1 METFLLILVIAIF
14 GLIIINKINGINRKI
29 TKLENELKKQPKKA
43 FEAAEKKEE
52 FVPYKPETPSRPVPE
67 DIFEPKVPEIKEEF
81 VPPVVIMDTPP
92 PVPVM
97 DTIPVPPPTAQ
108 KQKKKINIE
117 KYIGENL
124 FGKIGILI
132 LVAGI
137 GFFVKYAIDQNW
149 INEVMRT
156 ALGFACGIALL
167 LLAGKLKKKYRAFS
181 SLLAG
186 GAFAV
191 FYVTVAV
198 AYHYYFLFSQP
209 VAFSILVLTT
219 VGMTI
224 LATIYDHRELAIIAL
239 LGGFISPFIVSSGQ
253 GNYMVLFSYILILN
267 TGMFALSL
275 VKKWA
280 ELPVISFVLTTTVM
294 LLYTIGTETDG
305 YLDIEVYKDLPRHLF
320 IFASLF
326 YFIFLLP
333 VLSILKN
340 QKTVANNILLILVAV
355 NNFVYLGFGLFY
367 IHYMNLSFKADGLL
381 SLFIGL
387 VNGAVLFWLYKQKK
401 DYKLLIHTMLSLT
414 VVFITITVPLQLDG
428 NWIPILWTSEL
439 LVMTWL
445 YIKSRIRLYEYF
457 SLTLIMLVL
466 ITFLAAIFRYYHYGD
481 SGIRFLVTHLY
492 TGLAFGVVAILISRY
507 REIFDSGVI
516 LRYRPWNQIMIV
528 FSAVIIY
535 YVLGHEIYE
544 HTTGAACTK
553 SLILFSVGY
562 LSLFAVVLKKRFPIT
577 RNVKFYRTILFL
589 DTLFFAFDSY
599 IVPIKEFS
607 KRNEVLLSWCLA
619 LAVILTFVYIGWQ
632 YYRSITQYKL
642 RSGFTVY
649 FTLLATLSWLALE
662 NLFLT
667 SMGLHED
674 GSAGLSVAL
683 SIAGFVQ
690 MALGMRLH
698 FKVLRKLSLV
708 TLGIVLAKLIIVD
721 LWAMPTVG
729 KIIVFILLGITLL
742 TLSFLYQKLKAVLF
756 EDDEKPQTQDE
767 DEDW

>member
-1 METFLLILVIAIF
+1 METFVLIIIIAIF
-14 GLIIINKINGINRKI
+14 SFVIIDRINGINRKI
-29 TKLENELKKQPKKA
+29 DKLQDELRKQQ
-43 FEAAEKKEE
+43 
-52 FVPYKPETPSRPVPE
+52 KPTSKVDEPVID
-67 DIFEPKVPEIKEEF
+67 DIFEPILPKVEEEF
-81 VPPVVIMDTPP
+81 VPPAITMDTPP
-92 PVPVM
+92 PVPVA
-97 DTIPVPPPTAQ
+97 DNTVITPSPIPRP
-108 KQKKKINIE
+108 KKNINIE

-156 ALGFACGIALL
+156 ALGFVCGIALL

-253 GNYMVLFSYILILN
+253 GNYMVLFTYILILN
-267 TGMFALSL
+267 AGMFALSL

-280 ELPVISFVLTTTVM
+280 ELPVISFVLTTIVM
-294 LLYTIGTETDG
+294 VLYIISSATDQ
-305 YLDIEVYKDLPRHLF
+305 YEIIKDLPQHLF
-320 IFASLF
+320 IFATLF

-333 VLSILKN
+333 LLSILKD

-355 NNFVYLGFGLFY
+355 NNFVYMGFGLYF
-367 IHYMNLSFKADGLL
+367 IHFMNLSFKADGLL
-381 SLFIGL
+381 SLFIAL
-387 VNGAVLFWLYKQKK
+387 VNGVVLFWLYKQKK
-401 DYKLLIHTMLSLT
+401 DYKLLIHTMLFLT
-414 VVFITITVPLQLDG
+414 VVFVTITVPLQLDG
-428 NWIPILWTSEL
+428 NWIPLLWTSEL

-457 SLTLIMLVL
+457 SLALIVLVL
-466 ITFLAAIFRYYHYGD
+466 ITFLAAIFRYDHYGD
-481 SGIRFLVTHLY
+481 SGIRFLITHLY
-492 TGLAFGVVAILISRY
+492 TGLVFGVVALLISHY
-507 REIFDSGVI
+507 REIFDQGAILHYRHWNKVMIILSAVIMYYVLAHEIGEHTSGEGWIKSQILFFIGYLLLFAVI
-516 LRYRPWNQIMIV
+516 LR
-528 FSAVIIY
+528 
-535 YVLGHEIYE
+535 
-544 HTTGAACTK
+544 
-553 SLILFSVGY
+553 
-562 LSLFAVVLKKRFPIT
+562 KRFPIT
-577 RNVKFYRTILFL
+577 RNIGFYKIILLFG
-589 DTLFFAFDSY
+589 TLLFAFDSY
-599 IVPIKEFS
+599 LVPVNEYT
-607 KRNEVLLSWCLA
+607 KRNEVGLSWCIA
-619 LAVILTFVYIGWQ
+619 ITMILMFIYIGWQ
-632 YYRSITQYKL
+632 YYKNIKQYKL

-649 FTLLATLSWLALE
+649 YTILVTLSWLALE

-667 SMGLHED
+667 SMGLQED
-674 GSAGLSVAL
+674 SSAGLSVAL
-683 SIAGFVQ
+683 SLAGFVQ

-708 TLGIVLAKLIIVD
+708 TLSIVLAKLIIID

-756 EDDEKPQTQDE
+756 GDDESQNKKEYD
-767 DEDW
+767 DDW

>member
-1 METFLLILVIAIF
+1 MLITVIAIF
-14 GLIIINKINGINRKI
+14 GFIIINRINDLNHKI
-29 TKLENELKKQPKKA
+29 TKLADELKKQPKKTP
-43 FEAAEKKEE
+43 EADKAKEE
-52 FVPYKPETPSRPVPE
+52 FVPYKPETPLRPVTE
-67 DIFEPKVPEIKEEF
+67 DIFEPKLPKVEEEL
-81 VPPVVIMDTPP
+81 VPPVIAMDTPP
-92 PVPVM
+92 P
-97 DTIPVPPPTAQ
+97 IPVADTVIPPPPIP
-108 KQKKKINIE
+108 KPRKKINIE

-156 ALGFACGIALL
+156 ALGFVCGIALL

-209 VAFSILVLTT
+209 VAFSILVLIT
-219 VGMTI
+219 VGMTV

-253 GNYMVLFSYILILN
+253 GNYMVLFTYILILN

-280 ELPVISFVLTTTVM
+280 ELPVISFVLTTFIM
-294 LLYTIGTETDG
+294 AIYTISSETDG
-305 YLDIEVYKDLPRHLF
+305 YLDIEVYVDLPRHLF
-320 IFASLF
+320 VFATLF

-333 VLSILKN
+333 VLSILKS
-340 QKTVANNILLILVAV
+340 QRTVANNILLILVAV
-355 NNFVYLGFGLFY
+355 NNFVYLGFGLYY

-414 VVFITITVPLQLDG
+414 VVFVTITVPLQLDG
-428 NWIPILWTSEL
+428 NWIPLLWTSEL
-439 LVMTWL
+439 LVMMWL
-445 YIKSRIRLYEYF
+445 YVKSRIRLYEYF
-457 SLTLIMLVL
+457 SMALIILVL
-466 ITFLAAIFRYYHYGD
+466 ITFLAAIFKYDHYGD

-492 TGLAFGVVAILISRY
+492 TGLAFGVVALLISRY
-507 REIFDSGVI
+507 REIFDKGV
-516 LRYRPWNQIMIV
+516 LLHYRHWNQVMIIL
-528 FSAVIIY
+528 SAVIIY
-535 YVLGHEIYE
+535 YVLAYEIGE
-544 HTTGAACTK
+544 HTSGDRWIK
-553 SLILFSVGY
+553 SQILFFIGY

-577 RNVKFYRTILFL
+577 QNVRFYKVILFF
-589 DTLFFAFDSY
+589 DTLFFACDSY
-599 IVPIKEFS
+599 LVPITEYS
-607 KRNEVLLSWCLA
+607 KRSEVTLSWCIA
-619 LAVILTFVYIGWQ
+619 IAVIMTFVYIGWQ
-632 YYRSITQYKL
+632 YYRNIAQYKL

-667 SMGLHED
+667 SLGLHED
-674 GSAGLSVAL
+674 SSAGLSVAL
-683 SIAGFVQ
+683 SLAGFIQ

-698 FKVLRKLSLV
+698 FRVLRKLSLI
-708 TLGIVLAKLIIVD
+708 TLGIVLAKLILID

-756 EDDEKPQTQDE
+756 EEDEPQSQSED